1 MIEDYKILQIVP
13 ITDSKIYAVNDLIK
27 KTIVE
32 TDYRYGFEYE
42 ACRIFGMALIESNE
56 YDSDEIYKPYTS
68 IQPIITEGYFT
79 ISTEYDFISSFDNL
93 LNDPYLRGK
102 VWFDDISKE
111 KYTKLLR
118 KGQTTEEFIK
128 AYNRYEDVFNDDK
141 SSDTVNPLFAELF
154 DEWRKGEENNG

>member
-13 ITDSKIYAVNDLIK
+13 ITDNKIY
-27 KTIVE
+27 IVKE
-32 TDYRYGFEYE
+32 LNKEKILKDDYRYGFDFE
-42 ACRIFGMALIESNE
+42 ANRILGMALIETNE
-56 YDSDEIYKPYTS
+56 YASDKIYKPYTS
-68 IQPIITEGYFT
+68 IEPIIAEGYLSVET
-79 ISTEYDFISSFDNL
+79 NYDGIISFDNL
-93 LNDPYLRGK
+93 IQDPYYRGK

-111 KYTKLLR
+111 KYKKLLR

-154 DEWRKGEENNG
+154 DEWRKGEG